1 MEFKILGPV
10 EAIAADGLIVIPP
23 ARVRTL
29 LAVLLSRPGRVL
41 SAAELVD
48 AVWGDSPPSNPKPT
62 VQNYVARLRKYVG
75 ADVVQTRPNGYLI
88 AVEPTDLRTFRRLVT
103 EATDTDDPKAAA
115 ELLREAL
122 GCWRGEPFADV
133 ESDSLRRHEV
143 PRLAEERL
151 AAVEQLHDA
160 LLALG
165 EHATLIAP
173 LTALVREHPVRERF
187 HGQLMIALYR
197 SGRQAEA
204 LAVYDGLAAALAEE
218 LGIDPGP
225 ELRRIRQGVLTGELA
240 PPAGDQAGSDSGD
253 GWVTVAQ
260 LPLET
265 VGFVGRDRLV
275 DETLSAVA
283 DGRRILVV
291 SGPPGVGKTSLGV
304 LIAYRLAAAFPDGQ
318 WFVRLRDSA
327 PGDVLAALLRQS
339 GLPGQAIPDGTEARS
354 AALRSRLADRKV
366 LLVLDD
372 ATDADQ
378 VRELLPGSGTSVVLV
393 TSRSNLHGL
402 VLDGAALVPIEV
414 LSPDEADGLL
424 TQFLGAEAIRAEP
437 SAAAELIELC
447 GFLPLALRIAAAN
460 LANRRGVPISAYVA
474 ELRGGNRLSK
484 LAISGDPRNAV
495 RAAFDLSYAGLEPAA
510 QRLFRLLGLV
520 PGADFTAAAAV
531 ALTGD
536 DAEEALEALVTANLV
551 QRMSIDRYHFHDLV
565 RLYAAE
571 RAAEEPDNAVQGL
584 FDWYVSTTDA
594 AMQFGL
600 RHAVQLPR
608 PPVERQPFADGP
620 AGRAWI
626 TQELDNLVAVA
637 RVSPKHSWQLADL
650 LRQYFIEE
658 LPLGPWRAVTEAG
671 LVAAKDAGNVAAEG
685 ILLQSLGVLS
695 HTVGDADA
703 GLKQWYEAL
712 DCYRRSG
719 LPDGEPSV
727 LSNLG
732 VSHLL
737 RDELGPAVKVLSQ
750 ARRLTTNPV
759 LTATILIN
767 LSYVQYV
774 AGDLSAAV
782 ATATECIGLAV
793 TERQSLSAYGNRGT
807 ALRALG
813 DHEAAQVDLRIA
825 LPLTNRQVAVSVRA
839 ELALSLVATG
849 EPAEA
854 LLLATEALELAG
866 DNPWSRAE
874 SLIARGVVR
883 GEAGLD
889 DLRLARQLAEAG
901 GFPRFLTQVDRLL
914 ADSGHD
920 IRQA

>member
-29 LAVLLSRPGRVL
+29 LAVLLARPGRVL
-41 SAAELVD
+41 SASELVD

-88 AVEPTDLRTFRRLVT
+88 DVEPTDLETFRRKVA
-103 EATDTDDPKAAA
+103 EATDAGDPKVAA
-115 ELLREAL
+115 ELLRAAL
-122 GCWRGEPFADV
+122 ACWRGEPFADV

-151 AAVEQLHDA
+151 AAIEQLHDA

-173 LTALVREHPVRERF
+173 LTALVREYPVRERF

-204 LAVYDGLAAALAEE
+204 LAAYDGLADALAEE

-225 ELRRIRQGVLTGELA
+225 ELRRIRQGVLTGELE
-240 PPAGDQAGSDSGD
+240 PPAGSDSGD

-260 LPLET
+260 LPLQT

-275 DETLSAVA
+275 DEALSAVA

-304 LIAYRLAAAFPDGQ
+304 RIAYQLTAAFPDGQ
-318 WFVRLRDSA
+318 WFVRLRDSI
-327 PGDVLAALLRQS
+327 PGEVLAALLRQS
-339 GLPGQAIPDGTEARS
+339 GLPGQAIPDDSEARS
-354 AALRSRLADRKV
+354 AALRSRLADRRV

-402 VLDGAALVPIEV
+402 VLDGAALLPLEV
-414 LSPDEADGLL
+414 LSPGEADDLL
-424 TQFLGAEAIRAEP
+424 TRFLGADAIHAEP
-437 SAAAELIELC
+437 AAAAELIELC
-447 GFLPLALRIAAAN
+447 GYLPLALRIAAAN

-510 QRLFRLLGLV
+510 QHLFRLLGLV
-520 PGADFTAAAAV
+520 PGADFTAAAAA
-531 ALTGD
+531 ALTGGDAD
-536 DAEEALEALVTANLV
+536 DALEALVTANLV
-551 QRMSIDRYHFHDLV
+551 QRMSIDRYQFHDLV

-571 RAAEEPDNAVQGL
+571 RAAEEPDTAVQGL
-584 FDWYVSTTDA
+584 FDWYVSTTAA

-600 RHAVQLPR
+600 GHAVQLPR
-608 PPVERQPFADGP
+608 PPVERQPFADGQ
-620 AGRAWI
+620 AGRAWLN
-626 TQELDNLVAVA
+626 QELDNLVAVA
-637 RVSPKHSWQLADL
+637 RVSPEHSWQLADL

-658 LPLGPWRAVTEAG
+658 LPIGAWRAVTEAG
-671 LVAAKDAGNVAAEG
+671 LAAARGAGNVAAEG

-695 HTVGDADA
+695 HTVGDAEA
-703 GLKQWYEAL
+703 GLKQWYAAL

-719 LPDGEPSV
+719 LPDAEPSV

-732 VSHLL
+732 VAHLL
-737 RDELGPAVKVLSQ
+737 RDELGPAAKVLSQ

-767 LSYVQYV
+767 LSYVQYL
-774 AGDLSAAV
+774 AGDLTAAV

-793 TERQSLSAYGNRGT
+793 TERQSLSAYGNRGS
-807 ALRALG
+807 ALRAMG
-813 DHEAAQVDLRIA
+813 DHEAAQADLRTA
-825 LPLTNRQVAVSVRA
+825 LPLTNRQVAVSVRV
-839 ELALSLVATG
+839 ELALSLAATG
-849 EPAEA
+849 EPGEA
-854 LLLATEALELAG
+854 LELVNEALELAG
-866 DNPWSRAE
+866 NNRWSRAE
-874 SLIARGVVR
+874 ALITRGMIR

-889 DLRLARQLAEAG
+889 DLRQARQLAEAA
-901 GFPRFLTQVDRLL
+901 GFPRFLKQADRLL

-920 IRQA
+920 IHQA

>member
-1 MEFKILGPV
+1 M
-10 EAIAADGLIVIPP
+10 
-23 ARVRTL
+23 
-29 LAVLLSRPGRVL
+29 
-41 SAAELVD
+41 
-48 AVWGDSPPSNPKPT
+48 
-62 VQNYVARLRKYVG
+62 
-75 ADVVQTRPNGYLI
+75 
-88 AVEPTDLRTFRRLVT
+88 
-103 EATDTDDPKAAA
+103 
-115 ELLREAL
+115 
-122 GCWRGEPFADV
+122 
-133 ESDSLRRHEV
+133 
-143 PRLAEERL
+143 
-151 AAVEQLHDA
+151 
-160 LLALG
+160 
-165 EHATLIAP
+165 
-173 LTALVREHPVRERF
+173 RERF
-187 HGQLMIALYR
+187 HGQLMTALYR
-197 SGRQAEA
+197 TGRQADA
-204 LAVYDGLAAALAEE
+204 LAAYDGLAAALAEE

-225 ELRRIRQGVLTGELA
+225 ELRRIRQGVLTGELDR
-240 PPAGDQAGSDSGD
+240 PAGDRAGSDSGG

-260 LPLET
+260 LPLQT

-275 DETLSAVA
+275 DEALRAVA

-304 LIAYRLAAAFPDGQ
+304 RIAYRMAAAFPDGQ
-318 WFVRLRDSA
+318 WFVRLRDA
-327 PGDVLAALLRQS
+327 TPGDVLAALLRQS

-378 VRELLPGSGTSVVLV
+378 VRELLPGGGTSVVLV

-402 VLDGAALVPIEV
+402 VLDGAALLPLEV

-424 TQFLGAEAIRAEP
+424 TQFLGADAIRAEP
-437 SAAAELIELC
+437 AAADELIELC

-520 PGADFTAAAAV
+520 PGADFTAAAAA

-536 DAEEALEALVTANLV
+536 DADDALEALVTANLV

-571 RAAEEPDNAVQGL
+571 RAAEEPDTAVQGL

-594 AMQFGL
+594 AVQFGL
-600 RHAVQLPR
+600 RHAVPLPR
-608 PPVERQPFADGP
+608 PPVERQPFADGV
-620 AGRAWI
+620 AARAWI

-637 RVSPKHSWQLADL
+637 RVSPEHSLQLADL

-658 LPLGPWRAVTEAG
+658 LRIGPWRTVTEAG
-671 LVAAKDAGNVAAEG
+671 LAAAKLTGDVAAEG

-695 HTVGDADA
+695 HTVGDVDA
-703 GLKQWYEAL
+703 ALKQWYEAL
-712 DCYRRSG
+712 DCYHRSG
-719 LPDGEPSV
+719 PPDAEPSL

-732 VSHLL
+732 VAHLL
-737 RDELGPAVKVLSQ
+737 RDELGPAVQVLTQ

-767 LSYVQYV
+767 LSYVQYL

-782 ATATECIGLAV
+782 ATATECIELAV
-793 TERQSLSAYGNRGT
+793 TDRQRLSAHGNRG
-807 ALRALG
+807 AAYRVLG
-813 DHEAAQVDLRIA
+813 DHEAAQADLRTA
-825 LPLTNRQVAVSVRA
+825 LPLTNRQIAVGVRA
-839 ELALSLVATG
+839 ELVFSLAATG
-849 EPAEA
+849 EFGEA
-854 LLLATEALELAG
+854 LVLATEALELAG
-866 DNPWSRAE
+866 DNPWSKAE
-874 SLIARGVVR
+874 SLIARGVAR
-883 GEAGLD
+883 GDAGLD
-889 DLRLARQLAEAG
+889 DLLLARQLAVDN
-901 GFPRFLTQVDRLL
+901 GFPRFVTQVNRLL